1 MLEADVCKTI
11 QQYVIINKDPTTAH
25 EKLLQLAGLA
35 KYLRGLKTEDEKE
48 HFRRH
53 LRKYV
58 NMYLADSPFEVGTT
72 NRYTITTAEAAI
84 IARKPLRKGESI
96 KYLTGIQ
103 VEMTEK
109 EEYELGKNNDFS
121 VVMSSRRKRPSL
133 FLGPAR
139 FANHDCDSNAKLT
152 TTGPHGIHIVAC
164 KEIALGDEITVTYGD
179 DYFGEDNCE
188 CLCGTCERLQRNGWD
203 PRGPIVHDDS
213 SDEEDSD
220 DNGEGSAAPAGR
232 EAQASS
238 SNKRK
243 LKEEDD
249 LDNELSRKAPRM
261 QKSIGEDGTERDRR
275 GRFSGKATAKGSR
288 GASSS
293 TRPLSKTEDSDVTLN
308 RVLQLLGMVADRQE
322 RQKRGA
328 TVEAKSFSAA
338 ERSTPSSDQDLPF
351 SASRLHSESS
361 SKRKEGALP
370 FVTRKPIDS
379 RYDSPKMSSIEAEQD
394 LGNEETTPKSM
405 LPSINKERSRSNLR
419 NVINANEPSD
429 LYSLPASPAPCD
441 NSIVVIKRGRGRPR
455 KYPRPEDETAG
466 PSSPSS
472 YATDAA
478 SSTSSAPSSATS
490 VETFAAGTIAQGI
503 CEMLTEEPDMEEAS
517 VKVTIST
524 SETGS
529 PRTRTRAAVVKEN
542 QAEQSQL
549 LSPEKADRGRD
560 SLRKSPRSG
569 DATPIRSIEKIETLE
584 DSEAEVKRGEA
595 RKPGDYT
602 LCKALLATTYHRWVE
617 CRNCDEHF
625 VQDEAFLTRIACPR
639 CERHSKLYGYYWP
652 KTDKENKNDKEERVL
667 DHRTI
672 HRFIDPEEERIE
684 RKGRRT
690 LADVVR
696 EKQLSERLDSEESGD
711 SLERRLRPSPRG
723 GRSESHR
730 RRLRTTM

>member
-1 MLEADVCKTI
+1 MLEADVCKTL

-25 EKLLQLAGLA
+25 EKLLQLPGLT
-35 KYLRGLKTEDEKE
+35 KYLRSLKTEDEKE

-58 NMYLADSPFEVGTT
+58 NMYLADCPFEVGTT

-103 VEMTEK
+103 VEMTER
-109 EEYELGKNNDFS
+109 EEQELSKNNDFS

-220 DNGEGSAAPAGR
+220 EDGEESVESKEQPRGHAGR
-232 EAQASS
+232 F
-238 SNKRK
+238 KRK
-243 LKEEDD
+243 RGDEGYADD
-249 LDNELSRKAPRM
+249 DNDKIALGERPRKAQRAKNEEE
-261 QKSIGEDGTERDRR
+261 QFERDRR
-275 GRFSGKATAKGSR
+275 GRFSGKNTT
-288 GASSS
+288 ASSA
-293 TRPLSKTEDSDVTLN
+293 RPSFKSEDSDATLN

-322 RQKRGA
+322 RQKKEA
-328 TVEAKSFSAA
+328 TTE
-338 ERSTPSSDQDLPF
+338 EQPSSTR
-351 SASRLHSESS
+351 ASSVLDSPGRDTIAGAESHDAIS
-361 SKRKEGALP
+361 DARKPGTLP
-370 FVTRKPIDS
+370 FVTKKSIDS
-379 RYDSPKMSSIEAEQD
+379 RDDSMKKKSVEAEQD
-394 LGNEETTPKSM
+394 TEIADSSSSTKSK
-405 LPSINKERSRSNLR
+405 LPSINKHRSRSNLR
-419 NVINANEPSD
+419 NVINANEASD
-429 LYSLPASPAPCD
+429 PYSIPASPAPQEEA
-441 NSIVVIKRGRGRPR
+441 VVKRGRGRPR
-455 KYPRPEDETAG
+455 KYPRPEDEAAD

-472 YATDAA
+472 NGTDAA
-478 SSTSSAPSSATS
+478 SQTSSAPSSATS
-490 VETFAAGTIAQGI
+490 VETFAAGNVANTI
-503 CEMLTEEPDMEEAS
+503 CEMLTNGPDASSAS
-517 VKVTIST
+517 VKVTVT
-524 SETGS
+524 TAEAGMT
-529 PRTRTRAAVVKEN
+529 RTRTTVVKER
-542 QAEQSQL
+542 QAIDTQS
-549 LSPEKADRGRD
+549 LSPQKNGRTVD
-560 SLRKSPRSG
+560 MLRKSPRSG
-569 DATPIRSIEKIETLE
+569 DATPIRSIEKVELE
-584 DSEAEVKRGEA
+584 DDSDDDVRRGEA
-595 RKPGDYT
+595 RTPGDYT

-652 KTDKENKNDKEERVL
+652 KTDKENKHDKEERVL

-672 HRFIDPEEERIE
+672 HRFIDPEEERTE

-696 EKQLSERLDSEESGD
+696 EKELSERLDSEESGE
-711 SLERRLRPSPRG
+711 SMERRLRPSPRG

-730 RRLRTTM
+730 RKLRTTM